1 MAGGRLATGQ
11 IEIAER
17 KALAD
22 FVGHHLLAAPLL
34 DRGTR
39 RELVATCSERRALG
53 NKPPH

>member
-11 IEIAER
+11 IGIAER

-34 DRGTR
+34 DKTC
-39 RELVATCSERRALG
+39 RELVATCSERPALG